1 MDDARA
7 TDSRNAFAGCEDTTW
22 KAWRA
27 AMVALPA
34 KKFEGMVEDRTHGR
48 RFVDTSMAPIIGS
61 PATYLASVALV
72 TCMTVGQE
80 RGTDPDVLIRFLGDA
95 LARWPGFRGPRTAA
109 ATAILTGGIN
119 LDDRDA
125 KLEYPS
131 VDRPFGGFG
140 ASTRGGGAGVIAK
153 LQPAS
158 KTVTIEFKHQMV
170 QQVQCAETRDTNR
183 IVMIRSDGS
192 PLYAWTCVR
201 NETVTVDKSDHPQT
215 VSARYAEGL
224 KPGMFVVITEDVAVA
239 AWAKPGAS
247 TPSIVF
253 GVEVK

>member
-34 KKFEGMVEDRTHGR
+34 KRFEGMVEDRAHGR
-48 RFVDTSMAPIIGS
+48 RFVDTSMAPIVGS

-80 RGTDPDVLIRFLGDA
+80 RSSEPDVLLGDA
-95 LARWPGFRGPRTAA
+95 LARWPGFRGPRTATE
-109 ATAILTGGIN
+109 TAILTAGIS
-119 LDDRDA
+119 LEDRDA

-140 ASTRGGGAGVIAK
+140 ASTGGGGASVIAK
-153 LQPAS
+153 LSQPA
-158 KTVTIEFKHQMV
+158 
-170 QQVQCAETRDTNR
+170 RR
-183 IVMIRSDGS
+183 
-192 PLYAWTCVR
+192 
-201 NETVTVDKSDHPQT
+201 
-215 VSARYAEGL
+215 
-224 KPGMFVVITEDVAVA
+224 
-239 AWAKPGAS
+239 
-247 TPSIVF
+247 
-253 GVEVK
+253 